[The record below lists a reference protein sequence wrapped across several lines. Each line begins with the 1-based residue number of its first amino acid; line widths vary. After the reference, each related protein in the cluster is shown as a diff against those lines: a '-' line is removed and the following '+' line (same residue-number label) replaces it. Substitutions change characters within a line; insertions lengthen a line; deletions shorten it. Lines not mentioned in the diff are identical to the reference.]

1 MKKGNVHPQY
11 YADAKI
17 TCSCG
22 AVFTAGSTKKELHT
36 ELCSHC
42 HPFYTGQ
49 QKLVDTAGRVDKF
62 RTKVEKAKKAQ
73 EEAKTK
79 TVKTR
84 KKKTIQDKVNEKVT
98 EALEKEQIEE
108 AKAMEKKQAKKAK
121 K

>member
-11 YADAKI
+11 YENAQI
-17 TCSCG
+17 NCSCG
-22 AVFTAGSTKKELHT
+22 TVFKAGSTKKELNT

-62 RTKVEKAKKAQ
+62 RNKVEKAKKAQ

-79 TVKTR
+79 TTKQR
-84 KKKTIQDKVNEKVT
+84 KKKTIQDKVNEKLT
-98 EALEKEQIEE
+98 ETLEKEQI
-108 AKAMEKKQAKKAK
+108 AKKKKTTRTRKAK

>member
-1 MKKGNVHPQY
+1 MKKGNVHPEY
-11 YADAKI
+11 HTDAQI

-22 AVFTAGSTKKELHT
+22 AVFTTGSTKKELHT

-62 RTKVEKAKKAQ
+62 RTRVEKAKKVQ

-79 TVKTR
+79 TTKQR
-84 KKKTIQDKVNEKVT
+84 KKKTIQDKVNEKLT
-98 EALEKEQIEE
+98 ETLEKEQAAE
-108 AKAMEKKQAKKAK
+108 AKAVEKKKTRKAK